1 MPSYFFYK
9 YLVWNLA
16 IVISVF
22 SIPVFQGFAVGQ
34 KSTSLNV
41 SGISQ
46 SFSSA
51 FCSYQLVWI

>member
-9 YLVWNLA
+9 CLVWNLA
-16 IVISVF
+16 ILISVF
-22 SIPVFQGFAVGQ
+22 SIPVFQGFAMGQ

-46 SFSSA
+46 SLSSTFS
-51 FCSYQLVWI
+51 SYQLVWV

>member
-1 MPSYFFYK
+1 MPSYFYYK

-16 IVISVF
+16 ILVSVF

-41 SGISQ
+41 SGINQ
-46 SFSSA
+46 SLSSA

>member
-9 YLVWNLA
+9 YLVWNSA
-16 IVISVF
+16 ILISVF

-41 SGISQ
+41 SGINQ
-46 SFSSA
+46 SLSCA
-51 FCSYQLVWI
+51 FCSYLLVWI